1 MTRAAGADRLANQ
14 SGGPAQLDAI
24 FAALAHPARRAML
37 ARLALGPASVTELG
51 APLEMS
57 QPAVSKNLKVL
68 EQAGLIA
75 RGRDAQWRPC
85 SLRPEALALADE
97 WMETFRRTWEARL
110 DRLGTYLEEIRQTTR
125 TQDVQTDACTTD
137 KDTTDKE

>member
-1 MTRAAGADRLANQ
+1 MSPTLSGARRTR
-14 SGGPAQLDAI
+14 SPEGPAQLDAI
-24 FAALAHPARRAML
+24 FSALAHPARRAML

-68 EQAGLIA
+68 EQAGLIV

-85 SLRPEALALADE
+85 ALRPEALELADE
-97 WMETFRRTWEARL
+97 WMGAFRQTWEARL
-110 DRLGTYLEEIRQTTR
+110 DRFGAYLEETR
-125 TQDVQTDACTTD
+125 PPEARAGGKSRRSDQ
-137 KDTTDKE
+137 TDKE